1 MDTQNFQNKIEKYFL
16 SKKSSKSKILHWDTQ
31 FPESSKY
38 KRIGLRVPET
48 RQFLKEFL
56 SLSEIDLEMSQTK
69 KNKLWNHLWK
79 NSYYYEVM
87 SSAIYSF
94 QYRQLSETEFKM
106 IAGWTKRITCWEHSD
121 DLSKIYAQCLEEN
134 RQLVLPYLKRWNKS
148 KNSWERRQSVVS
160 LLEYSSKRTKTL
172 SFKELVSFI
181 SPLLKDEEY
190 YVQKGIGWTLR
201 EIYNLFPKETL
212 GFIESNL
219 GEIHPNAYSAAVEKL
234 SPAKK
239 KELREKR
246 KNLRKS

>member
-1 MDTQNFQNKIEKYFL
+1 MDTQIFQAEVESYFL
-16 SKKSSKSKILHWDTQ
+16 SKKTSKSKILHWDTQ
-31 FPESSKY
+31 FPESSQY

-48 RQFLKEFL
+48 RKYLKEFL
-56 SLSEIDLEMSQTK
+56 AEIDVTQSKQ
-69 KNKLWNHLWK
+69 NKLWNYVWK
-79 NSYYYEVM
+79 NSFYYEAM

-94 QYRQLSETEFKM
+94 QYRQLTESEFKM

-134 RQLVLPYLKRWNKS
+134 RQLVLPYLKKWNHS
-148 KNSWERRQSVVS
+148 KNFWERRQSVVS
-160 LLEYSSKRTKTL
+160 LLEYSSKRKRTL
-172 SFKELVSFI
+172 PFKQLVSFI
-181 SPLLKDEEY
+181 TPLLKDKEY

-212 GFIESNL
+212 RYIESNL
-219 GEIHPNAYSAAVEKL
+219 EVIHPNAYSAAVEKL

-246 KNLRKS
+246 KSLRKS